1 MKMEHVVRMA
11 MKGCFA
17 EQLVVR
23 PIPLT
28 GTVQLQSKWPSCSR
42 FQDPDDLLRR
52 RDFDRI
58 LVQPL
63 VVHGGG
69 RDQRELVRGDAYI
82 RQAVAAC

>member
-28 GTVQLQSKWPSCSR
+28 GTVQLQSRWPSCSR
-42 FQDPDDLLRR
+42 FQDPEDLLLAIIR
-52 RDFDRI
+52 FDLERAGPA
-58 LVQPL
+58 LCP
-63 VVHGGG
+63 
-69 RDQRELVRGDAYI
+69 
-82 RQAVAAC
+82 CF